1 MIALIAFAVG
11 SIAVI
16 VPTPN
21 GMGSWHFAVKTI
33 LILSGGVVA
42 YDAELYVLIVHFVQT
57 ALIPLLGIYSLVV
70 LQSKKVND
78 SVRG

>member
-1 MIALIAFAVG
+1 
-11 SIAVI
+11 
-16 VPTPN
+16 
-21 GMGSWHFAVKTI
+21 
-33 LILSGGVVA
+33 
-42 YDAELYVLIVHFVQT
+42 VQT